1 VKRTVIAL
9 TGLAALAG
17 LATIGGWVFA
27 QPPAG
32 PGAPATA
39 APAAPRGK
47 VGVVNINK
55 VIKGFNKA
63 NTFGQYL
70 MDLSKHYGNLRNAK
84 QALIQTATK
93 DLQTTVDPQK
103 KQKLE
108 DDITRMTREMQDIE
122 RAAEKDITDKQGTIS
137 TTLFK
142 EIESVVALTAKSYDL
157 ELVLS
162 YPDVTT
168 EAEANTP
175 AAVFRKMSAPAALP
189 LYVNPGVDITDAV
202 VKTLN
207 MQYPAPPP
215 TTAAAPAAGGAP
227 APGAPTPAGGGGM

>member
-17 LATIGGWVFA
+17 LATLGGQVVA
-27 QPPAG
+27 QPPAA
-32 PGAPATA
+32 PGVPAAA

-70 MDLSKHYGNLRNAK
+70 MDLSKHYATQRNTK
-84 QALIQTATK
+84 QALVQSKTQE
-93 DLQTTVDPQK
+93 LQKTVEPTK
-103 KQKLE
+103 KQALE
-108 DDITRMTREMQDIE
+108 DEITKLTREMQDIE
-122 RAAEKDITDKQGTIS
+122 RAAEKDITDKQGAIS

-142 EIESVVALTAKSYDL
+142 EMETVIASIAKSYDL

-162 YPDVTT
+162 YPDATT
-168 EAEANTP
+168 DAEANTP

-189 LYVNPGVDITDAV
+189 IYVNPSIDITDAV

-207 MQYPAPPP
+207 VQFPAPPP
-215 TTAAAPAAGGAP
+215 AQTSAAPGAPPAGGPAPAAGG
-227 APGAPTPAGGGGM
+227 GGGQ